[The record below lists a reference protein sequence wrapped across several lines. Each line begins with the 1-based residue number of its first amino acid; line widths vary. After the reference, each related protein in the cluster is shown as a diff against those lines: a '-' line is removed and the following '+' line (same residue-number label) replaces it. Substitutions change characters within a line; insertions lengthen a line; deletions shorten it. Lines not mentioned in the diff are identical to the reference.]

1 MTNYIWLAI
10 AFPLVGVLINGFFG
24 KKLGR
29 TLNGLIGVGTVALSF
44 ALGVLVFMQVPGLPD
59 HARTVKLWEWI
70 TIGSLKIEASL
81 LVDPL
86 SMIMTLVVTGVGM
99 LIHIYAIGYMD
110 HDKGVARFFTYLNLF
125 IASMLILVLSD
136 NYFGL
141 YVGWEL
147 VGLCSYLLI
156 GFWFFKPEAADA
168 GKKAF
173 IVNRVGDFGFALG
186 VFLIWTTF
194 GTLQY
199 AQVFEMAPAISTTTI
214 TIITAL
220 LFVGAIGKSAQIPLF
235 VWLPDAMEGPTPVSA
250 LIHAATM
257 VTAGVYMVAR
267 SNILYAL
274 SPQTSAVVASIG
286 AVTALFAA
294 TIALTQFDLKRIL
307 AYSTI
312 SQLGYMML
320 AVGVGAYS
328 SGIFHLA
335 THAFFKALLFMAAG
349 SVMHAMHNVIDIR
362 RMGGLKAKMPATYW
376 TFVIGGLALA
386 GFPLTAGFFSKDEIL
401 AKAFEAN
408 VFLYAIGL
416 LTALLTAF
424 YTFRA
429 IILTFHGRPRDQ
441 ELFDHAHENK
451 PVMTVP
457 LMILAALSLVGGL
470 MGLPVAFGLPNWT
483 EGWLEPVFEAGQ
495 HLAHGEAHHLSL
507 GTEAMLIAASSVIA
521 ILGIAAAWWVYVKNP
536 RIAER
541 ASARFSDLYTIL
553 LNKYYID
560 EIYDT
565 LFVNPGK
572 ALGRF
577 FYRVIDVALI
587 DDALVDGMAG
597 MTRVLGSTLS
607 GWQTGYIRHY
617 VTGIFVGGLVIVTYF
632 FLR

>member
-1 MTNYIWLAI
+1 MTNFIWLAI
-10 AFPLVGVLINGFFG
+10 AFPLLGVLINGFFG
-24 KKLGR
+24 KQLGR
-29 TLNGLIGVGTVALSF
+29 TLNGWIGAGSVAAAF
-44 ALGVLVFMQVPGLPD
+44 VVGVLTFLQVPNLPH
-59 HARTVKLWEWI
+59 HAQTVPLWDWI
-70 TIGSLKIEASL
+70 TIGSFEAKVSL

-86 SMIMTLVVTGVGM
+86 SMVMTLVVTGVGL

-110 HDKGVARFFTYLNLF
+110 HDEGVSRFFTYLNLF

-136 NYFGL
+136 NFLGL

-156 GFWFFKPEAADA
+156 GFWFHKPEAADA

-199 AQVFEMAPAISTTTI
+199 AEVFEAAHAIPVATVTA
-214 TIITAL
+214 ITAL
-220 LFVGAIGKSAQIPLF
+220 LFVGAIGKSAQLPLF

-257 VTAGVYMVAR
+257 VTAGVYMVVR
-267 SNILYAL
+267 SNALYAL
-274 SPQTSAVVASIG
+274 APATSMGVAIIG
-286 AVTALFAA
+286 AATALFAA

-307 AYSTI
+307 AYSTV

-320 AVGVGAYS
+320 AVGVGAYA

-349 SVMHAMHNVIDIR
+349 SVMHAMGDVIDVR
-362 RMGGLKAKMPATYW
+362 RLGGLKKKMPATYW
-376 TFVIGGLALA
+376 TFVAGGLALA

-401 AKAFEAN
+401 AKTFEAN
-408 VFLYAIGL
+408 VILYAIGL
-416 LTALLTAF
+416 FTALLTAF

-429 IILTFHGRPRDQ
+429 IILTFHGEPKDA
-441 ELFDHAHENK
+441 ELYAHAHENK

-457 LMILAALSLVGGL
+457 LMILAVLALFGGFVL
-470 MGLPVAFGLPNWT
+470 GLPEGLGLTNWIA
-483 EGWLEPVFEAGQ
+483 GWLEPIFETLHHAE
-495 HLAHGEAHHLSL
+495 HHPALALEI
-507 GTEAMLIAASSVIA
+507 TLIAVSSVVA
-521 ILGIAAAWWVYVKNP
+521 LLGIGAAYWVYGRNP
-536 RIAER
+536 QIAQN
-541 ASARFSDLYTIL
+541 AARSMPGVYNLL
-553 LNKYYID
+553 LNKYRVD
-560 EIYDT
+560 ELYDA
-565 LFVNPGK
+565 LFVQPGK

-577 FYRVIDVALI
+577 FTRAIDVGVIDGV
-587 DDALVDGMAG
+587 LVDGFAKFVG
-597 MTRVLGSTLS
+597 LLGRDTSR
-607 GWQTGYIRHY
+607 WQTGYISNY
-617 VTGIFVGGLVIVTYF
+617 VTGIFVGVLFVGLYF

>member
-1 MTNYIWLAI
+1 MSNYIWLAI
-10 AFPLVGVLINGFFG
+10 VFPLLGVLINGFFG
-24 KKLGR
+24 RKLGR
-29 TLNGLIGVGTVALSF
+29 RLNGFIGVGTVALSF
-44 ALGVLVFMQVPGLPD
+44 ILGALIFMQVPGLPE
-59 HARTVKLWEWI
+59 HAQRVKLWDWI
-70 TIGSLKIEASL
+70 SIGSLQISL
-81 LVDPL
+81 SFLVDPL

-110 HDKGVARFFTYLNLF
+110 HDKDVARFFTYLNLF
-125 IASMLILVLSD
+125 IASMLMLVLSD

-156 GFWFFKPEAADA
+156 GFWFHKPAAADA

-199 AQVFEMAPAISTTTI
+199 SDVFAAAPTASTAVI
-214 TIITAL
+214 TAITAL
-220 LFVGAIGKSAQIPLF
+220 LFVGAIGKSAQIPLY

-257 VTAGVYMVAR
+257 VTAGVYMIAR
-267 SNILYAL
+267 SNILYTLA
-274 SPQTSAVVASIG
+274 PATSAVVATIG
-286 AVTALFAA
+286 AITALFAA
-294 TIALTQFDLKRIL
+294 TIALVQFDLKRIL

-349 SVMHAMHNVIDIR
+349 SVMHAMHDVIDIR
-362 RMGGLKAKMPATYW
+362 RLGGLKSKLPVTYW
-376 TFVIGGLALA
+376 TFLIGGLALS

-401 AKAFEAN
+401 AKAFEFN
-408 VFLYAIGL
+408 FLLYAIGL
-416 LTALLTAF
+416 FTALLTAF

-429 IILTFHGRPRDQ
+429 IILTFHGQPKDRQLYDS
-441 ELFDHAHENK
+441 AHHES
-451 PVMTVP
+451 PVMTTP
-457 LMILAALSLVGGL
+457 LVVLAALSLLGGL
-470 MGLPVAFGLPNWT
+470 MGLPAAFGLPNWI
-483 EGWLEPVFEAGQ
+483 EGWLEPVLEAG
-495 HLAHGEAHHLSL
+495 HSLAGEIPHAAL
-507 GTEAMLIAASSVIA
+507 GTEMMLILTSSVIA
-521 ILGIAAAWWVYVKNP
+521 VLGIAAAWWVYVKNP
-536 RIAER
+536 RIAEKT
-541 ASARFSDLYTIL
+541 AAKYHSVYTLL

-560 EIYDT
+560 EIYNT
-565 LFVNPGK
+565 LIVEPGK

-577 FYRVIDVALI
+577 FYRVIDKAFI
-587 DDALVDGMAG
+587 DDVMVDGLAKVTKG
-597 MTRVLGSTLS
+597 FGVTVS
-607 GWQTGYIRHY
+607 GWQSGYIGNY
-617 VTGIFVGGLVIVTYF
+617 VMGIFVGSVVIVVYF

>member
-1 MTNYIWLAI
+1 MTNFIWLAI
-10 AFPLVGVLINGFFG
+10 AFPLLGVVINGFWG
-24 KKLGR
+24 HKLGR
-29 TLNGLIGVGTVALSF
+29 TLNGWIGAGTVAAAF
-44 ALGVLVFMQVPGLPD
+44 GVGALVFAQVPGLP
-59 HARTVKLWEWI
+59 HHSQPVPLWQWI
-70 TIGSLKIEASL
+70 TISAFKVNVSL

-86 SMIMTLVVTGVGM
+86 SMVMTLVVTGVGL

-110 HDKGVARFFTYLNLF
+110 HDKDVARFFTYLNLF
-125 IASMLILVLSD
+125 IASMLVLVLSD
-136 NYFGL
+136 NFLGL

-156 GFWFFKPEAADA
+156 GFWYHKPEAADA

-199 AQVFEMAPAISTTTI
+199 TGVFEAAHTMPVATI
-214 TIITAL
+214 TVITAL
-220 LFVGAIGKSAQIPLF
+220 LFVGAIGKSAQLPLY

-257 VTAGVYMVAR
+257 VTAGVYMIVR
-267 SNILYAL
+267 SNALYAL
-274 SPQTSAVVASIG
+274 APITSMVVAIIG

-320 AVGVGAYS
+320 AAGVGAYA
-328 SGIFHLA
+328 SGIFHLV

-349 SVMHAMHNVIDIR
+349 SVMHAMHDVIDIR
-362 RMGGLKAKMPATYW
+362 RLGGLKAKMPATYW
-376 TFVIGGLALA
+376 TFIAGGLALS

-401 AKAFEAN
+401 AKTFEAN
-408 VFLYAIGL
+408 VILYALGL

-429 IILTFHGRPRDQ
+429 IILTFHGQPKDAHLY
-441 ELFDHAHENK
+441 EHAHENK
-451 PVMTVP
+451 PVMTMP
-457 LMILAALSLVGGL
+457 LMILAVLSLTGGL
-470 MGLPVAFGLPNWT
+470 ALGLPEGLGFTNWIS
-483 EGWLEPVFEAGQ
+483 GWLEPVFETLQAGTHHPTLSLEITLIAVSSVAALLGIGAAVWVYGRNP
-495 HLAHGEAHHLSL
+495 HLAQN
-507 GTEAMLIAASSVIA
+507 AARA
-521 ILGIAAAWWVYVKNP
+521 LPGVYN
-536 RIAER
+536 
-541 ASARFSDLYTIL
+541 LL
-553 LNKYYID
+553 LNKYYVD
-560 EIYDT
+560 ELYNA

-572 ALGRF
+572 ALGRYF
-577 FYRVIDVALI
+577 TQAIDVAVI
-587 DDALVDGMAG
+587 DGVLVDGLARLVG
-597 MTRVLGSTLS
+597 RLGGQTSR
-607 GWQTGYIRHY
+607 WQTGYIRNY
-617 VTGIFVGGLVIVTYF
+617 ATGIFVGVLFVGLYF